1 MYFYLNEKKYIQDLN
16 LKWIIIGLTAGAA
29 GAAIILLNKKEFSF
43 QDTQSFLDNEMLDNV
58 NDYLLKARKKAGEII
73 KNAEEQSSLMIG
85 EAGKN
90 LLYVKEKTEE
100 LHKKIS
106 EGSIEEAMKIKDELE
121 NIITE
126 FKNKIK

>member
-1 MYFYLNEKKYIQDLN
+1 MN

-29 GAAIILLNKKEFSF
+29 GAAFILLNKKELSF

-58 NDYLLKARKKAGEII
+58 NDYLLKARKKVGEII